1 MRQAIAYLI
10 LALVAMIANIDT
22 QDLVI
27 RGYMG
32 AFDVLIPVIAGIGIG
47 LFVNSVLSNHFI
59 FRFRARKVV
68 HDDQICAL
76 DKRYVFR
83 TVGA

>member
-1 MRQAIAYLI
+1 MKPAIVYLI

-32 AFDVLIPVIAGIGIG
+32 AFDVLILVIADISVG
-47 LFVNSVLSNHFI
+47 LFVNSVLIKHFI
-59 FRFRARKVV
+59 FRFRAGKVA
-68 HDDQICAL
+68 HDGQIFAI